1 MPKLLVRSAVAVRC
15 ESSRGRLRP
24 RLFNLLDFRPCENRE
39 FSLCSVFCVS
49 PEFRPIWLFACF
61 SACFLDLAI
70 YLRFWGKNRPN
81 ALRFLSRSHLGWAFT
96 LPTSFQHKKT
106 VSGCAFLCR
115 LQRGCYSRSVPFA
128 VKINAAWRAFC
139 TILGRGRVFTL
150 PRTFFFK
157 ILGSRL
163 TF

>member
-24 RLFNLLDFRPCENRE
+24 RLFNLLDFRPCKNRE
-39 FSLCSVFCVS
+39 FSLCSCSAFLPNFAQYGFLLAFSPASLTLPFIFDFGVKIARTLCVFCTVLIS
-49 PEFRPIWLFACF
+49 VGYLPYPRDF
-61 SACFLDLAI
+61 SF
-70 YLRFWGKNRPN
+70 
-81 ALRFLSRSHLGWAFT
+81 
-96 LPTSFQHKKT
+96 KT
-106 VSGCAFLCR
+106 AVVIGL
-115 LQRGCYSRSVPFA
+115 FA

-139 TILGRGRVFTL
+139 TVLGKGRVFPL

-157 ILGSRL
+157 ILDSRL

>member
-24 RLFNLLDFRPCENRE
+24 RLFNLLDFRPYENRE

-49 PEFRPIWLFACF
+49 PEFRPTWLFACF
-61 SACFLDLAI
+61 SITSLTLPFIFDFGVKIARTLCVFCTVLISVGYLP
-70 YLRFWGKNRPN
+70 YLRNF
-81 ALRFLSRSHLGWAFT
+81 
-96 LPTSFQHKKT
+96 SFKT
-106 VSGCAFLCR
+106 AVVIGLF
-115 LQRGCYSRSVPFA
+115 SV
-128 VKINAAWRAFC
+128 KTNAAWRAFC
-139 TILGRGRVFTL
+139 TVLGRGRVFPL